1 MFMPRPNLDAYPR
14 AIDPTGTRT
23 PTASRRRLTSVLGAV
38 AVVVLSGCSIQSNTA
53 SSTSSSLASSSAAP
67 SRPVPS
73 TAAPSTS
80 QTPTP
85 AEPPSTTPGEL
96 LAVPAPGTAAELLST
111 LPVKGRAPMTGY
123 SRAQFGPAWA
133 DVDHN
138 GCDTRN
144 DILNRD
150 LLAVSWRAG
159 THDCVVIT
167 GTLDDPYTGTTIP
180 FEKANATAVQIDHV
194 VALGDAWQTGAQG
207 WAPTT
212 REQFANDPL
221 NLLAVDGPANEQKSD
236 SDAAS
241 WLPPNKAFRCTYVAR
256 QITVKAAYKLWV
268 TGPEHDAMASVLA
281 GCPGQPV
288 ANAGKPAATSGG
300 IAPSPPTSP
309 PAATA
314 VSPPAAASSSG
325 VTYANCAAAR
335 AAGVAPIHIGQPG
348 YSRKL
353 DRDGDGIACE

>member
-1 MFMPRPNLDAYPR
+1 
-14 AIDPTGTRT
+14 
-23 PTASRRRLTSVLGAV
+23 VLAV

-67 SRPVPS
+67 PSPVPS
-73 TAAPSTS
+73 TSTPSISESPTSARPAP
-80 QTPTP
+80 
-85 AEPPSTTPGEL
+85 TTPGEL
-96 LAVPAPGTAAELLST
+96 PAVPAPGTAAELLST

-167 GTLDDPYTGTTIP
+167 GTLDDPYTGATIP
-180 FEKANATAVQIDHV
+180 FEKVKATAVQIDHV

-207 WAPTT
+207 WAPAT
-212 REQFANDPL
+212 RELFANDPL

-256 QITVKAAYKLWV
+256 QITVKATYRLWV
-268 TGPEHDAMASVLA
+268 TGAEHDAMASVLA

-288 ANAGKPAATSGG
+288 ANAGRPAAISGG
-300 IAPSPPTSP
+300 FSPAPAPTSP
-309 PAATA
+309 PPAAP
-314 VSPPAAASSSG
+314 VSPPPAASSSG